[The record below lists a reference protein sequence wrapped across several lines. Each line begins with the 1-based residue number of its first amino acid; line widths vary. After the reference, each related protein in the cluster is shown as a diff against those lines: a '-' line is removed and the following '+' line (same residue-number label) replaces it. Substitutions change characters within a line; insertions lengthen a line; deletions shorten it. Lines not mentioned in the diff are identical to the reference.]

1 MTVPPPGPPPV
12 PPPVP
17 PAELLLEATLPSH
30 PSPPEKMERPSGR
43 ILIVDDEEN
52 ARSALAEMLADEG
65 YETRT
70 AEDGQAALETLERF
84 PAEVI
89 LTDLKMPRLDGLGL
103 LEEGKKRMPHAAF
116 VVMTAFGSID
126 TAVKAIKRGAENYL
140 TKPLDMDAVSALVAR
155 AMDRAKLGAEAA
167 KLREQVGH
175 RLSYEGIL
183 GDHPTMQRVLK
194 TVGQV
199 ARSKATVLIQGESG
213 TGKEL
218 IAAAIHHNSK
228 RSDGPFVKLNCA
240 ALAESLLESELFGH
254 ERGSFTGAQSRRAGR
269 FEQAHGGTL
278 FLDEVGELPLD
289 MQTRLLRVLQE
300 GEVRPVG
307 STETLTLDLRFVAA
321 THVDLTEAVR
331 AGRFREDLFYWLQGA
346 VLSVPPLRERVE
358 DIAPLAERFLVEAAR
373 LAGRARVPAL
383 SEEARRA
390 LEAHG
395 WPGNVR
401 QLRNVVQRAVLLGG
415 GDVVELADLDV
426 PAAEE
431 AASPVDLRTAL
442 EAFEKERIRDALEAT
457 GGNQTLAAK
466 RLGVARRT
474 LISRIE
480 KYGLPRPRK
489 GSDE

>member
-1 MTVPPPGPPPV
+1 MLAAMDWNAPTDDPRPRRPTGRGVAILHEGGSQLVPLPEEGTLHIGRAPECALRLRDGAVSRRHATLHITPDAVEVEDQGSRNGVDLAGARLPPHERVPWPVGTALRVGGAVLVLRPAVAAPTDTPEPLVEAPAMRALFDAVGRVAASSLPVLLLGETGVGKEVVAREVHRRSRRAGGPLV
-12 PPPVP
+12 KVDCGALS
-17 PAELLLEATLPSH
+17 AELVEA
-30 PSPPEKMERPSGR
+30 
-43 ILIVDDEEN
+43 
-52 ARSALAEMLADEG
+52 
-65 YETRT
+65 
-70 AEDGQAALETLERF
+70 
-84 PAEVI
+84 
-89 LTDLKMPRLDGLGL
+89 
-103 LEEGKKRMPHAAF
+103 
-116 VVMTAFGSID
+116 
-126 TAVKAIKRGAENYL
+126 
-140 TKPLDMDAVSALVAR
+140 
-155 AMDRAKLGAEAA
+155 
-167 KLREQVGH
+167 
-175 RLSYEGIL
+175 
-183 GDHPTMQRVLK
+183 
-194 TVGQV
+194 
-199 ARSKATVLIQGESG
+199 
-213 TGKEL
+213 
-218 IAAAIHHNSK
+218 
-228 RSDGPFVKLNCA
+228 
-240 ALAESLLESELFGH
+240 ELFGH
-254 ERGSFTGAQSRRAGR
+254 ERGAFTGAIATRPGLLREAD
-269 FEQAHGGTL
+269 GGTV